1 MTESFAYLG
10 FREKCRTTW
19 ACISVVTCGENEN
32 TLNLIYELWH
42 TTGMSRASWFARA
55 KNDKK
60 KTVEWTEGKII
71 KFILPE
77 THRERMGEAGEKRTR
92 GDSRWYLYKD
102 WSAAKIIDLSIFL
115 PSSRFPSCRFFLLY
129 SSVSFLPTYLS
140 LSSIYNIYLSLLSLS
155 LSLESRVLNTRG
167 KVDI

>member
-60 KTVEWTEGKII
+60 NIEWTEGKII

-92 GDSRWYLYKD
+92 GDSQWYLYKD

-129 SSVSFLPTYLS
+129 PSLSYPLIFLPRLS
-140 LSSIYNIYLSLLSLS
+140 IISIYLFFLFLSP
-155 LSLESRVLNTRG
+155 
-167 KVDI
+167 

>member
-1 MTESFAYLG
+1 MI
-10 FREKCRTTW
+10 K
-19 ACISVVTCGENEN
+19 
-32 TLNLIYELWH
+32 
-42 TTGMSRASWFARA
+42 
-55 KNDKK
+55 KN
-60 KTVEWTEGKII
+60 VEWTEGKII

-92 GDSRWYLYKD
+92 GDSQWYLYKD

-129 SSVSFLPTYLS
+129 PSLFLPTYLS
-140 LSSIYNIYLSLLSLS
+140 PSSIYNIYLSLLSLS

-167 KVDI
+167 KVDLALAFARQLQRILWLLYLSTTSSPANLPAEIKGPCG